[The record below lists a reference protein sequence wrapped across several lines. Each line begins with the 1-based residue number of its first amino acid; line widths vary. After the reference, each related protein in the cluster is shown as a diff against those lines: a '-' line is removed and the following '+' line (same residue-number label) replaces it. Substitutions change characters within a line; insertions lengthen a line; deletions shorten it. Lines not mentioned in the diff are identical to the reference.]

1 MGVASPRGAMQ
12 GRVGH
17 GRCHAPLVWP
27 EEHEPRHRGEG
38 GGMGSTRHSRGAT
51 VLPPAWPVAAALR
64 VSEGA
69 DRAASADRDRL
80 ERTIE
85 EQIIPRLMLMHS
97 RATEAAAPAPAAA
110 STLRPQPEHVAE
122 LARLVIAP
130 SVEPALAFVQ
140 ELRGRGIALD
150 RIYLELLVPAARLLG
165 EMWNADYC
173 SFTDVTIGLWRLQQL
188 LHQLSPAFLTEAEPR
203 HDGRRMLLVPEPGEQ
218 HTFGLIMVAEFFRR
232 AGWEVWD
239 HPLESRRELL
249 EVVRRD
255 SFSLIGLSIGSDARL
270 ESLRETI
277 RQVRRA
283 SRNPQI
289 RVMVGGAPFVDRPD
303 LVAEVGADSTAMD
316 GEQATRVAD
325 RLVAAAAAHPS

>member
-1 MGVASPRGAMQ
+1 MS
-12 GRVGH
+12 
-17 GRCHAPLVWP
+17 
-27 EEHEPRHRGEG
+27 
-38 GGMGSTRHSRGAT
+38 STRQPRDARA
-51 VLPPAWPVAAALR
+51 LPPGWPAAAGSKVR
-64 VSEGA
+64 
-69 DRAASADRDRL
+69 DRADCPTVSDRDRL

-97 RATEAAAPAPAAA
+97 RASEASAAAAVPASP
-110 STLRPQPEHVAE
+110 LHPQPEHVAD

-140 ELRGRGIALD
+140 GLRERGIPLE
-150 RIYLELLVPAARLLG
+150 RIYLELLVPTARLLG

-188 LHQLSPAFLTEAEPR
+188 LHQLSPAFLNEAEPR

-239 HPLESRRELL
+239 QPLESRRELL
-249 EVVRRD
+249 EVVRRET
-255 SFSLIGLSIGSDARL
+255 FAVIGLSIGSDARL
-270 ESLRETI
+270 DSMAETI
-277 RQVRRA
+277 RQVRRV

-303 LVAEVGADSTAMD
+303 RVAEVGADSTATD
-316 GEQATRVAD
+316 GEQATRVAEG
-325 RLVAAAAAHPS
+325 LLTAASASPS